1 MIDVLFQLL
10 NGFPV
15 FNTIANLVLL
25 YFTMLIYGEVRKT
38 NGRLIRLETWQDLH
52 ERQDNERHQ
61 EMTRA
66 VRELSARQNP

>member
-1 MIDVLFQLL
+1 MIDVIFQLL

-15 FNTIANLVLL
+15 LNTIANLVLL

-66 VRELSARQNP
+66 IRELSARQNP